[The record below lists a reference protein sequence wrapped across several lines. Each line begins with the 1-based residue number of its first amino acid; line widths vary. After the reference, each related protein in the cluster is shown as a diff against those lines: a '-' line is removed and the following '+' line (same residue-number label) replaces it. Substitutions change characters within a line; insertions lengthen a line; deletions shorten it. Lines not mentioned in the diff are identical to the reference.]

1 VLALD
6 LGGTQIRAAVV
17 LPTGDRIGRV
27 AVPTPVAEGPAAI
40 VRACAEA
47 LVAVRDR
54 VPRAL
59 RAELAAI
66 GISSPGP
73 VDPFRGVVVEPP
85 NLGPDFRDIPLAAEM
100 ADALGLRAVLDRDT
114 NVAALAEHAYGAARD
129 CADFLYLTVST
140 GIGGAIVT
148 GGRLFRGPDGT
159 AGELG
164 HMPVDMDGPACGCG
178 GAGHL
183 EAVSSGRALARDA
196 REAVLAGR
204 SPFLAA
210 RAAERS
216 PEALTA
222 RDVAEGEEAGDPVAG
237 ALMARARHA
246 FATACVGYVDM
257 FNPDRIVVGGSIA
270 DAQGERWLA
279 PARRAVASEAF
290 RTPARRV
297 RIVPAAL
304 GPDVSLAGAQPLV
317 SDRLGATSVGAPV
330 TSPTR

>member
-1 VLALD
+1 VTPPPTRFRPRHGSGPTVARAKGRTERPRRNVRGEGSPLLEWPPVPRPQPRGFALSARPVLALD

-17 LPTGDRIGRV
+17 LPTGDRLGRV

-47 LVAVRDR
+47 LVAVRDS

-140 GIGGAIVT
+140 GIGGAIVAEQ
-148 GGRLFRGPDGT
+148 P
-159 AGELG
+159 G
-164 HMPVDMDGPACGCG
+164 H
-178 GAGHL
+178 
-183 EAVSSGRALARDA
+183 R
-196 REAVLAGR
+196 
-204 SPFLAA
+204 
-210 RAAERS
+210 
-216 PEALTA
+216 
-222 RDVAEGEEAGDPVAG
+222 
-237 ALMARARHA
+237 
-246 FATACVGYVDM
+246 
-257 FNPDRIVVGGSIA
+257 
-270 DAQGERWLA
+270 
-279 PARRAVASEAF
+279 
-290 RTPARRV
+290 
-297 RIVPAAL
+297 
-304 GPDVSLAGAQPLV
+304 
-317 SDRLGATSVGAPV
+317 
-330 TSPTR
+330 